1 MELMTSG
8 FLDICLTYVISPQAE
23 KVHKRLTK
31 FKRSY
36 CGKHSKKLSCV
47 LYQTYQNPSS
57 HLQKYTVFKSPVYL
71 PMLYDPV
78 PQRSRA

>member
-36 CGKHSKKLSCV
+36 CGKHSKKLCFVSNISKS
-47 LYQTYQNPSS
+47 LFTPTEIYS
-57 HLQKYTVFKSPVYL
+57 LQKPCTL
-71 PMLYDPV
+71 THAL
-78 PQRSRA
+78 